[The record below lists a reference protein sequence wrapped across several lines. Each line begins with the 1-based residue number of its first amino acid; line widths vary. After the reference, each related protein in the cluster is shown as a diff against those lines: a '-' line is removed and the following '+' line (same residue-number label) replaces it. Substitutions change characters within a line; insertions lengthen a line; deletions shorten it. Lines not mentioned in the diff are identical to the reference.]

1 MGGMRSGGSRTDLNT
16 SDIDLNDADD
26 LDDVPDTMDTGKHA
40 RDGSLFQTPGDRQ
53 SKTRAKL

>member
-1 MGGMRSGGSRTDLNT
+1 MRSGGSRTDLNT

-26 LDDVPDTMDTGKHA
+26 LDDVPDTMDTGKHVRA
-40 RDGSLFQTPGDRQ
+40 GSLFQTPSDRQ